1 MRWTIAKKLS
11 YGFWGILA
19 LLVLGSTITL
29 WQQWQVLHAQRVSA
43 CRAQETHASY
53 EILSA
58 VGQLN
63 GALRGYIIARLNNDP
78 DETTR
83 LHKMIDQLWS
93 EVDAAEATLG
103 QLDPA
108 LRSADVTERMPRLM
122 ADLQETRR
130 AQYEYLR
137 LEESGDEGAHQASLS
152 INVNSLL
159 WAEKV
164 RIGARGLVDSVAAA
178 SARDNRRALFM
189 STLAL
194 FSFVL
199 ITVSIGTITTA
210 AAVLAGR
217 WLRTTVPEMISH
229 AQRIASGELEMGENT
244 EHADD
249 EIGDLDRSFTQM
261 VRYLREM
268 AAHSEAIAAGNLD
281 IHIEPRS
288 NGDALSHAFVKMRGG
303 LEGLV
308 VEGRGQASDLAQ
320 ASSRVAQ
327 ASQELAR
334 VGEQA
339 ADRVN
344 DVSGT
349 MQEMS
354 ASLQN
359 MVEGARQ
366 QTKRVE
372 QASASAMQM
381 AAAVDLIAGRATGL
395 LQLCERSSAE
405 AASGVSVMER
415 TEQGLHRIGQATKT
429 AQESRKALEQRT
441 DTIRRASAFIEELAE
456 QTNLLALNAAIEAAR
471 AGERG
476 AGFGVLADE
485 LTKLARRSAESAHE
499 IAGEVQE
506 IQQETARSEQ
516 LGEQSTTA
524 VAEGLQLADEL
535 RLALGHLAQAVNDV
549 YRHAQE
555 IDHATRQQAS
565 GSNQVAQAAGA
576 LNQLTQEM
584 ASAIEQQ
591 ATATHHVV
599 RFMDALRGGSMEI
612 RSHSGE
618 LAASASQMADM
629 SQRMLRLMERFV
641 VPGQQAEKEYA
652 AQSANRTPR
661 RAESLPAVPASIPRR
676 LAPQSRGRLSPV

>member
-11 YGFWGILA
+11 TGFWGVLA

-29 WQQWQVLHAQRVSA
+29 WQQWQVLHAQRVA
-43 CRAQETHASY
+43 ECRAQETHASY

-78 DETTR
+78 DESTR
-83 LHKMIDQLWS
+83 LHQMIDRLWN
-93 EVDAAEATLG
+93 EVDSAEAAFEH
-103 QLDPA
+103 LDPSLRSAEAIQRLPA
-108 LRSADVTERMPRLM
+108 LR
-122 ADLQETRR
+122 ADLEETRR
-130 AQYEYLR
+130 AQYDYLR
-137 LEESGDEGAHQASLS
+137 LEENGDEGAHQASLS

-164 RIGARGLVDSVAAA
+164 RTGARGLVDSVASA

-189 STLAL
+189 SSLAL
-194 FSFVL
+194 VSFVL
-199 ITVSIGTITTA
+199 ITASIGAIVATA
-210 AAVLAGR
+210 AVMAGR

-229 AQRIASGELEMGENT
+229 AQRLASGDLELGEHT
-244 EHADD
+244 EHSND
-249 EIGDLDRSFTQM
+249 EIGDLDRSFAQM

-288 NGDALSHAFVKMRGG
+288 ADDALSHAFSRMRGG
-303 LEGLV
+303 LESIV
-308 VEGRGQASDLAQ
+308 VEGRQQAGNLAQ

-349 MQEMS
+349 MEEMS
-354 ASLQN
+354 ASLQS

-372 QASASAMQM
+372 QASASTSQM
-381 AAAVDLIAGRATGL
+381 AAAVDLIAGRAAGL

-405 AASGVSVMER
+405 AASGVAAMES
-415 TEQGLHRIGQATKT
+415 TEQGLNRIGAANRS
-429 AQESRKALEQRT
+429 AQESRQALEKRT
-441 DTIRRASAFIEELAE
+441 DTIRRASAFIEDLAE

-471 AGERG
+471 AGEKG

-485 LTKLARRSAESAHE
+485 MTKLARRSAESAHE
-499 IAGEVQE
+499 IDGEVKE
-506 IQQETARSEQ
+506 IQQESARSEQ
-516 LGEQSTTA
+516 LGEQCTTS
-524 VAEGLQLADEL
+524 VAEGLQLAGDL

-555 IDHATRQQAS
+555 IDRATRQQAA

-599 RFMDALRGGSMEI
+599 HFMEGLRGGSLEI

-618 LAASASQMADM
+618 LAASAGEMADM
-629 SQRMLRLMERFV
+629 SQRMLLLMERFV
-641 VPGQQAEKEYA
+641 VPGQQAETESA
-652 AQSANRTPR
+652 AQNSARAPR
-661 RAESLPAVPASIPRR
+661 RVESLPPFPTSRPRR
-676 LAPQSRGRLSPV
+676 LPPQSGSHLRPV